1 MSDSEGAHTFRVQV
15 HCEEPY
21 YITADYLAVSQVG
34 IIQFG
39 VEESMQPVGVVV
51 PVPGTTIYRVD
62 TLINQ
67 EGMKAT

>member
-1 MSDSEGAHTFRVQV
+1 MADTEGQHTFRVQV

-21 YITADYLAVSQVG
+21 YVTADYLAVSQVG

-39 VEESMQPVGVVV
+39 MDGSMQPVGAVV
-51 PVPGTTIYRVD
+51 PVPGTTIHRVD